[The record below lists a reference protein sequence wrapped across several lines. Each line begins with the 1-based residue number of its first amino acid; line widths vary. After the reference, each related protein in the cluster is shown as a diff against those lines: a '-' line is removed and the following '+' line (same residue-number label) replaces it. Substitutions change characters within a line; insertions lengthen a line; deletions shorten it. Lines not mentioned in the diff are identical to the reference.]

1 MNVDKNSVL
10 SNKKDTGKNE
20 RSGSWSSN
28 PDFNEAMDG
37 WMDTAYQYR
46 KNEERH
52 EEVIGRVDEL
62 NDLCASHFKAM
73 EILIK
78 ALTDKVDKLQ
88 KKVELVEEALNENT
102 DDEDETNSNGS
113 RVY

>member
-37 WMDTAYQYR
+37 WMDTAYQYIVKM
-46 KNEERH
+46 KN
-52 EEVIGRVDEL
+52 GMKKLLAEL
-62 NDLCASHFKAM
+62 MS
-73 EILIK
+73 
-78 ALTDKVDKLQ
+78 
-88 KKVELVEEALNENT
+88 
-102 DDEDETNSNGS
+102 
-113 RVY
+113 

>member
-1 MNVDKNSVL
+1 
-10 SNKKDTGKNE
+10 
-20 RSGSWSSN
+20 
-28 PDFNEAMDG
+28 
-37 WMDTAYQYR
+37 
-46 KNEERH
+46 
-52 EEVIGRVDEL
+52 
-62 NDLCASHFKAM
+62 M